1 MTKKNF
7 FIKESELEEISDY
20 PPEWSVVWSNKSIL
34 IVGPTQSG
42 KTTILL
48 HKALRAQIE
57 GRSFFY
63 IVLSKTFR
71 DYLRHS
77 ICKELGIQDN
87 SIVTYYEWRYK
98 LNKPQSD
105 IVLVDDIDTF
115 LNMDDSEDY
124 INNLLGSASL
134 SLFSSTKEI
143 QIEGIESY
151 QMHTSYTNKSLN
163 QFCDFILPKAN
174 PMIIKAKNNC
184 YNKPH
189 LFCVNTIKDQIDKTF
204 DIIEKN
210 NCDNVGILVPTN
222 SDIEI
227 ISTYAKEKK
236 IIIETSNTLN
246 PFSNIPK
253 LLTYHAARGIHFDE
267 VIMPFLKEETQD
279 LELIC
284 RTMKGCRYQLF
295 LIYSV
300 KKIPS
305 WISNIPK
312 ELYSD
317 GDSFDVL

>member
-7 FIKESELEEISDY
+7 IIKESELDPQQMI
-20 PPEWSVVWSNKSIL
+20 VLQSNKSRL

-63 IVLSKTFR
+63 IVLSRTFR
-71 DYLRHS
+71 DYLGH
-77 ICKELGIQDN
+77 ICKELGIPDN
-87 SIVTYYEWRYK
+87 RVVTYSEWKRK
-98 LNKPQSD
+98 LNKLQSD
-105 IVLVDDIDTF
+105 IVFVDDIDTF
-115 LNMDDSEDY
+115 SYMDESEDY
-124 INNLLGSASL
+124 INDLLESSSL
-134 SLFSSTKEI
+134 LFFTSTKDIQIKGIESFRINNHTKTNNSLNQICDVLLLKNPIIQINNNWKKPHILCVSTKE
-143 QIEGIESY
+143 
-151 QMHTSYTNKSLN
+151 K
-163 QFCDFILPKAN
+163 
-174 PMIIKAKNNC
+174 
-184 YNKPH
+184 
-189 LFCVNTIKDQIDKTF
+189 QIDKSF
-204 DIIEKN
+204 EIIKN
-210 NCDNVGILVPTN
+210 SNCNNVGILVPTN

-236 IIIETSNTLN
+236 IIIETSDTLN

-317 GDSFDVL
+317 GDNFDVL